1 MALIVCPECG
11 KEISDKVKAC
21 PHCGYPFQEEAD
33 TVAPQPVEVTS
44 VKLTSPEQKKKIR
57 NGVIIAAVA
66 IILAIVG
73 IWAAVTL
80 SRSNSRSQY
89 IENLWL
95 ARSTMLKGAADAES
109 LCNLTKAVWYNTIYE
124 EISSATD
131 EYTMTNGRF
140 NDDFN
145 DSLAALYSA
154 SSTLDAIREIEA
166 NQSEVTDIMQTLQNP
181 PEDLIACYTTID
193 AMYEEYQGF
202 TNLAIS
208 PSGSLTSYTEEFR
221 AYDNDFMK
229 YYEKIETQI
238 PEE

>member
-1 MALIVCPECG
+1 
-11 KEISDKVKAC
+11 
-21 PHCGYPFQEEAD
+21 
-33 TVAPQPVEVTS
+33 
-44 VKLTSPEQKKKIR
+44 
-57 NGVIIAAVA
+57 
-66 IILAIVG
+66 
-73 IWAAVTL
+73 
-80 SRSNSRSQY
+80 
-89 IENLWL
+89 
-95 ARSTMLKGAADAES
+95 
-109 LCNLTKAVWYNTIYE
+109 
-124 EISSATD
+124 
-131 EYTMTNGRF
+131 MTNGRF

>member
-1 MALIVCPECG
+1 
-11 KEISDKVKAC
+11 
-21 PHCGYPFQEEAD
+21 
-33 TVAPQPVEVTS
+33 
-44 VKLTSPEQKKKIR
+44 
-57 NGVIIAAVA
+57 
-66 IILAIVG
+66 
-73 IWAAVTL
+73 
-80 SRSNSRSQY
+80 
-89 IENLWL
+89 
-95 ARSTMLKGAADAES
+95 MLKGAADAES

-124 EISSATD
+124 EISSDTD

>member
-21 PHCGYPFQEEAD
+21 PHCGYPFQRESD
-33 TVAPQPVEVTS
+33 TAAPQPVEVTS
-44 VKLTSPEQKKKIR
+44 VNFTSPEQKKKIR
-57 NGVIIAAVA
+57 NGFIIASVA

-73 IWAAVTL
+73 ILAAVSL
-80 SRSNSRSQY
+80 SKSNSRSQY

-95 ARSTMLKGAADAES
+95 ARITMLTGAADAES
-109 LCNLTKAVWYNTIYE
+109 LCNLTKSVWYNTIYE
-124 EISSATD
+124 ESSSDTD
-131 EYTMTNGRF
+131 EYTKTNGRF

-166 NQSEVTDIMQTLQNP
+166 NQSEVADIIRALQNP
-181 PEDLIACYTTID
+181 PEDLAVCYSTID
-193 AMYEEYQGF
+193 AMYEEYQGL

-208 PSGSLTSYTEEFR
+208 PSGSLTSYAEEFR
-221 AYDNDFMK
+221 SYDNNFIK
-229 YYEKIETQI
+229 YYEKLETQI
-238 PEE
+238 PET